1 MSLPSAGE
9 LHTCAIQPNGSVDC
23 WGDNSSG
30 QAEPPSGT
38 FTQVGTGRQHSC
50 GLRSDEQIV
59 CWGDDWLGK
68 SSPPGG
74 AFTQVSVD
82 GDHSC
87 GLRADG
93 AIECWGGGRRSGG
106 SPPSGTFAQVSAG
119 WVHVCGLKT
128 DGTLACEGRPETSSP
143 PSGSFAQVSAGG
155 AFAGGYFACALDGD
169 GEISCWGDNKNG
181 ETDSPS
187 GRFTQ
192 VEAGGEHACAI
203 RSDGWIVCWGE
214 NRFGETDPPSGEF
227 AELSTGW
234 FHSCAIRVDGTTN
247 CWGRDLFRGLA
258 GIRAGDDADV
268 SLPSSAVT
276 PNDESQ
282 ETAGVDDGTMS
293 ETPVE
298 GRIVARLLDDGRIEF
313 GFQPDRSDRI
323 LPRSRYFP
331 AASVGRWLVSSPA
344 EHDGETLGRVTAQRL
359 EDGRVEFGFIP
370 AGGERILPSS
380 RYFPTNARIDRWLR
394 SSVIEF
400 TLE

>member
-1 MSLPSAGE
+1 MRTDGAIACWGSYWAGQTLAPNETLSLPSAGE

-59 CWGDDWLGK
+59 CWGDDWLEK
-68 SSPPGG
+68 SYPPVG

-155 AFAGGYFACALDGD
+155 AFAGGYFACALDRD

-181 ETDSPS
+181 ETDLPS

-192 VEAGGEHACAI
+192 VEAGANMPA
-203 RSDGWIVCWGE
+203 RSVPTAGSSVGVRTGSARPTRRAANLRNSAPVGSIPV
-214 NRFGETDPPSGEF
+214 RFVWTAQLTAGAGTCSADSPVFGQGTTPMYLPRHPPSPPMTSLKKRP
-227 AELSTGW
+227 AST
-234 FHSCAIRVDGTTN
+234 
-247 CWGRDLFRGLA
+247 
-258 GIRAGDDADV
+258 
-268 SLPSSAVT
+268 
-276 PNDESQ
+276 
-282 ETAGVDDGTMS
+282 TALC
-293 ETPVE
+293 
-298 GRIVARLLDDGRIEF
+298 RKRLLK
-313 GFQPDRSDRI
+313 
-323 LPRSRYFP
+323 
-331 AASVGRWLVSSPA
+331 
-344 EHDGETLGRVTAQRL
+344 
-359 EDGRVEFGFIP
+359 VE
-370 AGGERILPSS
+370 S
-380 RYFPTNARIDRWLR
+380 LR
-394 SSVIEF
+394 DC
-400 TLE
+400 